1 MLTLSEK
8 AGQLTSLYF
17 AGNGIDYEDYS
28 IEETLVSN
36 RQCENISLIDD
47 TEIEDT
53 EQFILNGSF
62 LVPSGNITFDPSLA
76 VVFIEDNDAIATT
89 TGMYWNALCT
99 TSSNSTR
106 GIDKCFCGS
115 STIAPVTYRHHPK
128 SGFHLGGG
136 GQTDPPPPPPPP
148 KILPL

>member
-1 MLTLSEK
+1 MLTPSER
-8 AGQLTSLYF
+8 AGQLISLYV
-17 AGNGIDYEDYS
+17 AGNGNDYEDYS

-47 TEIEDT
+47 TEVEDT
-53 EQFILNGSF
+53 EQFNLNGSF

-99 TSSNSTR
+99 TSSKSTR
-106 GIDKCFCGS
+106 VLTNVSAGS

-128 SGFHLGGG
+128 YCVHFLYCLFTHNRV
-136 GQTDPPPPPPPP
+136 
-148 KILPL
+148 